1 MPEAISAVGFAV
13 GYAMLNAAARYRS
26 AVSPEAGFLQRS
38 AYEVVETAK
47 TSIALFGGKAQA
59 ISGIWQLANDCS
71 VADWDGEGAK
81 PISEAAAAMATD
93 FVSALPDDLPLP
105 EFAPEN
111 DGAISL
117 DWIGSRY
124 RVFTLSINGSNRLAY
139 AWLDGADRGHGVV
152 RFNGVEIS
160 PRVLDAIRD
169 VSRDEHAL
177 VRAA

>member
-1 MPEAISAVGFAV
+1 
-13 GYAMLNAAARYRS
+13 
-26 AVSPEAGFLQRS
+26 
-38 AYEVVETAK
+38 
-47 TSIALFGGKAQA
+47 
-59 ISGIWQLANDCS
+59 
-71 VADWDGEGAK
+71 
-81 PISEAAAAMATD
+81 MAED